1 MKREK
6 NEENQLLER
15 IAKEIMKIRNAKTK
29 V

>member
-15 IAKEIMKIRNAKTK
+15 IAKEIMKSINAKTK